1 MDYLLFEQ
9 DYSDGHY
16 SAEAGMPLAQSM
28 CRVMSVQS
36 SQPIIYEVT
45 CMDIQ
50 LKALLDREEIRT
62 LRTLY
67 AHHLDSNNIA
77 ALDQVFSADA
87 VVEVTVGK
95 MQGIDAIRAGLND
108 AFTLFDRDRQGSY
121 PFLHAIANHWVKLT
135 GPDTAQGRCYLIDF
149 ETASKADPNPLLL
162 LGLYADEYRRIDGQ
176 WRITHTRLEVV
187 WPQRNSSREQD
198 DARPEGA

>member
-1 MDYLLFEQ
+1 
-9 DYSDGHY
+9 
-16 SAEAGMPLAQSM
+16 
-28 CRVMSVQS
+28 
-36 SQPIIYEVT
+36 
-45 CMDIQ
+45 MDIK
-50 LKALLDREEIRT
+50 LKALLDREEIRA

-95 MQGIDAIRAGLND
+95 MQGIDAIRAGLAE
-108 AFTLFDRDRQGSY
+108 AFMLFDRDKQGSY
-121 PFLHAIANHWVKLT
+121 PFMHAIVNHWIQLT

-149 ETASKADPNPLLL
+149 ETASKPDPNPLLL
-162 LGLYADEYRRIDGQ
+162 LGLYADQYQRIDGE

-187 WPQRNSSREQD
+187 WPERNARE
-198 DARPEGA
+198 

>member
-1 MDYLLFEQ
+1 
-9 DYSDGHY
+9 
-16 SAEAGMPLAQSM
+16 
-28 CRVMSVQS
+28 
-36 SQPIIYEVT
+36 
-45 CMDIQ
+45 MDIK
-50 LKALLDREEIRT
+50 LKALLDREEIRA

-95 MQGIDAIRAGLND
+95 MQGIDAIRAGLAE
-108 AFTLFDRDRQGSY
+108 AFTLFDRDKQGSY
-121 PFLHAIANHWVKLT
+121 PFMHAIVNHWIQLT

-149 ETASKADPNPLLL
+149 ETASKPDPNPLLL
-162 LGLYADEYRRIDGQ
+162 LGLYADQYQRIDGE
-176 WRITHTRLEVV
+176 WRITHTRLEGV

>member
-1 MDYLLFEQ
+1 
-9 DYSDGHY
+9 
-16 SAEAGMPLAQSM
+16 
-28 CRVMSVQS
+28 
-36 SQPIIYEVT
+36 
-45 CMDIQ
+45 MDIK
-50 LKALLDREEIRT
+50 LKALLDREEIRA

-95 MQGIDAIRAGLND
+95 MQGIDAIRAGLAE
-108 AFTLFDRDRQGSY
+108 AFTLFDRDKQESY
-121 PFLHAIANHWVKLT
+121 PFMHAIVNHWIQLT

-149 ETASKADPNPLLL
+149 ETASKPDPNPLLL
-162 LGLYADEYRRIDGQ
+162 LGLYADQYQRIDGE

-187 WPQRNSSREQD
+187 WPERNARE
-198 DARPEGA
+198 